1 MILLDYNQV
10 CLSAILPFSKD
21 LKKSEDE
28 VRNLV
33 RHIILSNILTYKKK
47 YGSEYGN
54 VIICCDG
61 REYWRKEVFPYY
73 KGSRKKSRDNS
84 DLNWKLIFD
93 VLSEMRQDLIDY
105 FPYKVININ
114 RAEADDIIAILAE
127 WSQNNELIQEG
138 MFEEPQKMMIISS
151 DGDFLQLQKYN
162 NVSQWSP
169 NTKKLLKMSHRD
181 LHEKY
186 ITHIVKGDSGDGIP
200 NIMTKDEVLVTEGI
214 RQNTVSAKRLAEF
227 IEVGKSACKTDDEI
241 RNWDRN
247 ERLISFECIPS
258 DIQEEIVTTYNAT
271 TPKRDSMKLMNYLM
285 KHRCNLLLS
294 ELGNF

>member
-1 MILLDYNQV
+1 MILLDYSQV

-21 LKKSEDE
+21 LKKSDDE

-33 RHIILSNILTYKKK
+33 RHVVLSNILGYKKK
-47 YGSEYGN
+47 YSNEYGDI
-54 VIICCDG
+54 VICCDG

-93 VLSEMRQDLIDY
+93 ILSEMRQDLIDY

-186 ITHIVKGDSGDGIP
+186 ITHIVKGDSGDGVPGILGDDDT
-200 NIMTKDEVLVTEGI
+200 IITEGK
-214 RQNTVSAKRLAEF
+214 RTPRMSAKRLAEF
-227 IEVGKSACKTDDEI
+227 IDQGKKACQNDTEI

-247 ERLISFECIPS
+247 EQLISFNFIPI
-258 DIQEEIVTTYNAT
+258 DIKESIIKEFVLSK
-271 TPKRDSMKLMNYLM
+271 PKRDSMKLMNYLM

>member
-186 ITHIVKGDSGDGIP
+186 ITHIVKGDSGDGVPGILGDDDT
-200 NIMTKDEVLVTEGI
+200 IITEGK
-214 RQNTVSAKRLAEF
+214 RTPRMSAKRLAEF
-227 IEVGKSACKTDDEI
+227 IDQGKKACQNDTEI

-247 ERLISFECIPS
+247 EQLISFNFIPI
-258 DIQEEIVTTYNAT
+258 DIKESIIKEFVLSK
-271 TPKRDSMKLMNYLM
+271 PKRDSMKLMNYLM